1 MKTGESQELGR
12 AFHGCL
18 VGFFRFWC
26 WKLSTPPHTT
36 SNQHPYFAP
45 FWVCGRSL
53 LGGKEKKN
61 KQENIGYL
69 VVGNLYVEKN
79 NINKNKCGC
88 ASVDG
93 AEKPVKYSLKGSSSK
108 FSPSTRLSCSKSPQ
122 KAGDEF
128 GIIILQTAVPKPAH
142 NSRSLWIVV
151 PWNKERESEKCP
163 LPLIQIIYT
172 APEMKIWLRLNE
184 VSLQTYNP
192 YHSYFMFMEIKY
204 QQKDI
209 LD

>member
-1 MKTGESQELGR
+1 MDFSDSGAENSALHHTLQVTNIPILHHFGYVEE
-12 AFHGCL
+12 AYL
-18 VGFFRFWC
+18 VG
-26 WKLSTPPHTT
+26 K
-36 SNQHPYFAP
+36 
-45 FWVCGRSL
+45 
-53 LGGKEKKN
+53 KKKN

-122 KAGDEF
+122 NAGDEF

-142 NSRSLWIVV
+142 NSRSL
-151 PWNKERESEKCP
+151 
-163 LPLIQIIYT
+163 
-172 APEMKIWLRLNE
+172 
-184 VSLQTYNP
+184 
-192 YHSYFMFMEIKY
+192 
-204 QQKDI
+204 
-209 LD
+209 